1 MDHAGAPAGI
11 GAGVVDKEFMLT
23 VWAPEFPLDDRKD
36 YKVTLSFDGHPDIP
50 VDGYRY
56 EDMLIISFD
65 RGEQAYPITHS
76 SQVTVSVERHSH
88 NYLLKRLVSGSRW
101 CRALRSCA
109 CAECTS
115 KLISPKLSEETPS
128 TGKWVRYRRSY
139 KIVDRIN

>member
-11 GAGVVDKEFMLT
+11 GVGVVDKQFMLT

-76 SQVTVSVERHSH
+76 SQVTVGVERHSH
-88 NYLLKRLVSGSRW
+88 NYLLKGLSAAADGVARCAHVP
-101 CRALRSCA
+101 ALSA
-109 CAECTS
+109 H
-115 KLISPKLSEETPS
+115 PS
-128 TGKWVRYRRSY
+128 
-139 KIVDRIN
+139 